1 MHFKCKT
8 YIHTPYWE
16 VNNPFLL
23 CKENGFLKQVLLHS
37 KKVFKVFQIFNI
49 LLNHVVLIINLV
61 YSAFLTPGIWHCS
74 AKSLRTH
81 LGGFSIISKQLV
93 LSVNVM
99 WENWISSWRYC
110 NRKNRKSSSIVSSVI
125 YIMYVSRYYG
135 GSNTVGYHNLVTIR
149 SINGLI
155 LVSLFLIQS
164 LHISHLNKGIYIL
177 FRNVI

>member
-1 MHFKCKT
+1 MALVQCGTVHFKCKT
-8 YIHTPYWE
+8 YRYTPYWE

-23 CKENGFLKQVLLHS
+23 CIGNGFLKQVLLHS
-37 KKVFKVFQIFNI
+37 KKFFKIFQIFI
-49 LLNHVVLIINLV
+49 LLNHVMMLIIN
-61 YSAFLTPGIWHCS
+61 SAFLTPGIWHCS

-125 YIMYVSRYYG
+125 YVSSYN
-135 GSNTVGYHNLVTIR
+135 GSNTA
-149 SINGLI
+149 
-155 LVSLFLIQS
+155 
-164 LHISHLNKGIYIL
+164 
-177 FRNVI
+177 

>member
-1 MHFKCKT
+1 
-8 YIHTPYWE
+8 
-16 VNNPFLL
+16 
-23 CKENGFLKQVLLHS
+23 
-37 KKVFKVFQIFNI
+37 
-49 LLNHVVLIINLV
+49 
-61 YSAFLTPGIWHCS
+61 
-74 AKSLRTH
+74 
-81 LGGFSIISKQLV
+81 
-93 LSVNVM
+93 M

-164 LHISHLNKGIYIL
+164 LHISHLNKGIYIP
-177 FRNVI
+177 FRNVIWSISISQNRFKLLYHWNLFGIQKCTKIKITIQMGVLIHYSSEICEATGLWKG